1 MAKVADEILVNIM
14 VNKGSADRDVRQWQS
29 TYNRAMSSVEAQTI
43 RTTETIRRSSNQ
55 IGGHLRTLA
64 GALAAGVSAQQITKL
79 LDNYTQLQNR
89 LKVVGL
95 EGQQLA
101 SVQERLFDTANR
113 NGTAVNGLAEL
124 YSRMA
129 LSQKELGATTEQML
143 SVTSGVSAA
152 LRVQGISAEQAAG
165 PLLQLGQAM
174 GAGVVRAEEF
184 NSLIEGMPT
193 LLQAAANHIDGAA
206 GSISKLRNMVLEG
219 EITSKQFF
227 NALLA
232 GLPELESKA
241 SNASLTIGQ
250 AMTTLNNELI
260 RYAGQVDSTL
270 GVSEKLVAMIGL
282 LSQNLDKIAPAV
294 GVIATILGGRFLAG
308 LLGSA
313 AATLGQAAAFER
325 AGGAALVAA
334 ARYDRMT
341 VSTARMATASEI
353 AAAQAAFAAG
363 QMTRMQLAA
372 ATAGNV
378 MTAAGGK
385 ILGVFGGPIGLAVT
399 GLTVAISGLAAEAY
413 STSLDLDALA
423 KSLNDTDDLID
434 RFQPKADKASGSV
447 ADIGNEA
454 DVATPKIKAFA
465 GQVGAAAQQLWELA
479 RAKQAAALAE
489 LGQQRQTL
497 SQNVSNVQQNLPENI
512 GQRLNNRNVTSLK
525 QVFEPIGARI
535 VQIAKDAWTGGDY
548 TTNNRAKVAEGMAAL
563 RAIDAEMA
571 RVEGNLEQFAQEDPS
586 SGGGGGDGK
595 KTKGGGKSAEAE
607 ARRLAREQERKAEE
621 IKRRQRMM
629 EDDLFRV
636 GDALLQAMME
646 RQLTAQERLDL
657 DLEML
662 KRDRDANIRAIQRE
676 VIDGD
681 KTEAE
686 GQMLSELEEGVYRE
700 RVSNR
705 NRQGIQEITDERLSA
720 EQAMLDMQLQM
731 LQLQSSGARSAAEA
745 RNIQLRMLE
754 IQQKMERDL
763 LESRLS
769 ADPSLDATGMRA
781 QLTDL
786 HKAQTTNVLRST
798 MDPLQQWFD
807 QSLQTAEEVKEA
819 YLQIAADGLDR
830 LSNGFVDVIMGTKSV
845 KDAFKEMTLSILA
858 DIAKV
863 EARRMIT
870 SIATSLLP
878 GFKGGGE
885 IPGFDRGGWIG
896 GRGTGTSDS
905 NLIRASRGEYMVK
918 ERQARKYGALL
929 EAINEDRLPAF
940 ASGGWIGRASA
951 AGALPSRSN
960 AGMQQVFYVDAKGS
974 ILAEELMTSMQQMGS
989 AQAARAGLM
998 AVSYQESQSQRMA
1011 LRNSK
1016 RFI

>member
-14 VNKGSADRDVRQWQS
+14 VNKGNADRDVRQWQNS
-29 TYNRAMSSVEAQTI
+29 YNRAMSSVEAQTI
-43 RTTETIRRSSNQ
+43 RTTETIRRSSSQ

-64 GALAAGVSAQQITKL
+64 GALAAGVSAQQMTRL
-79 LDNYTQLQNR
+79 LDSYTQLQNR

-101 SVQERLFDTANR
+101 SVQDDLFQTANR

-174 GAGVVRAEEF
+174 GAGIVRAEEF

-193 LLQAAANHIDGAA
+193 LLQAAANNIDGAA

-241 SNASLTIGQ
+241 ANASLTIGQ

-260 RYAGQVDSTL
+260 RYAGQVDSAL

-294 GVIATILGGRFLAG
+294 GVIASILGGRFLAG

-325 AGGAALVAA
+325 AGGAALVAS

-385 ILGVFGGPIGLAVT
+385 ILSVFGGPVGLAVT

-423 KSLNDTDDLID
+423 QSLNDTDDLID

-512 GQRLNNRNVTSLK
+512 GQRLNNRNVTSLS

-535 VQIAKDAWTGGDY
+535 VQIAKDAWSGGEY
-548 TTNNRAKVAEGMAAL
+548 TRNNRAKVSEGMAAL

-571 RVEGNLEQFAQEDPS
+571 RVEANLEQFAQEDTS
-586 SGGGGGDGK
+586 AGGGGGDGK
-595 KTKGGGKSAEAE
+595 KPKGSGKSAEAE

-621 IKRRQRMM
+621 IRRRQRMM

-636 GDALLQAMME
+636 GDALLQAMMG

-662 KRDRDANIRAIQRE
+662 KRDRDANIRSIQRE

-681 KTEAE
+681 KTDAE
-686 GQMLSELEEGVYRE
+686 GKMLAELEEGVYQE

-705 NRQGIQEITDERLSA
+705 NRQGIQEITEERLNA
-720 EQAMLDMQLQM
+720 EQAMLDMQLQL
-731 LQLQSSGARSAAEA
+731 LQMQSSGARSAAEA
-745 RNIQLRMLE
+745 RRIQLKMLE
-754 IQQKMERDL
+754 IQQQMERDM
-763 LESRLS
+763 LEARLS
-769 ADPSLDATGMRA
+769 ADPTLDASGMRSL
-781 QLTDL
+781 LTEQ
-786 HKAQTTNVLRST
+786 HKAQTTNVLRNT

-807 QSLQTAEEVKEA
+807 ESLQTADEVKEA

-830 LSNGFVDVIMGTKSV
+830 LSQGFVDVITGTKSV
-845 KDAFKEMTLSILA
+845 KEAFKDMVASVLA
-858 DIAKV
+858 DIARV

-918 ERQARKYGALL
+918 ERQARKYGDLL
-929 EAINEDRLPAF
+929 EAINNDRLPGYAT
-940 ASGGWIGRASA
+940 GGWVGRASS
-951 AGALPSRSN
+951 AGQIPSMGNS
-960 AGMQQVFYVDAKGS
+960 GIVQQFFVDAKGS
-974 ILAEELMTSMQQMGS
+974 VLADELMTRMQELGS
-989 AQAARAGLM
+989 AQAAQAGFT
-998 AVSYQESQSQRMA
+998 AVSYQQSQSQRA
-1011 LRNSK
+1011 AVRQSK